1 MELQNVEIGQTKA
14 VFRIAHISDTHVSP
28 EYNRRNI
35 LKLKCLLSQV
45 IDEGYDHLVI
55 TGDIAGHGE
64 ERDFR
69 SVRRILKYFG
79 LLEYEKLTVTIG
91 NHDIFGGIHR
101 AEDLL
106 SFGKHCRSINYA
118 EKMNLFERAFRET
131 FPAKAY
137 ESERVFPFVKI
148 IGPVVFV
155 GMNSVRP
162 FHPVLNP
169 FGSNGH
175 VSDRQLDGVER
186 ILSHPSIAGLRKIIL
201 IHHHFGKYQPYSESF
216 GNKLYH
222 LFESHT
228 LKLHQRKKTEE
239 LFRKLKVDA
248 VLHGHTHIE
257 EIYSNS
263 GIIYSNTALNPVRTK
278 EEQDKFSIGKLL
290 KSRPTLVQE
299 FDSFTALSFNEIAVT
314 NEGGIK
320 IRKWQ
325 SHGKHYHNSEKSF
338 QEK

>member
-1 MELQNVEIGQTKA
+1 MELQNVATEEKKG
-14 VFRIAHISDTHVSP
+14 VFRIAHISDPHVSP

-35 LKLKCLLSQV
+35 LKLKSLLSQV

-91 NHDIFGGIHR
+91 NHDIFGGVHR

-106 SFGKHCRSINYA
+106 SFGKHCRSVNYA
-118 EKMNLFERAFRET
+118 EKLDLFERAFKET

-137 ESERVFPFVKI
+137 ENERIFPFVKI
-148 IGPVVFV
+148 IGPAVFV

-162 FHPVLNP
+162 FHPILNP

-175 VSDRQLDGVER
+175 VSDRQLDAVER
-186 ILSHPSIAGLRKIIL
+186 ILNHPTIAGLKKIIL
-201 IHHHFGKYQPYSESF
+201 IHHHFDKYQPYSGSF
-216 GNKLYH
+216 GNNLYH

-228 LKLHQRKKTEE
+228 LKLHNKKKVEE
-239 LFRKLKVDA
+239 VFRKYRVDA

-263 GIIYSNTALNPVRTK
+263 GIIYSSTALNPVRSKK
-278 EEQDKFSIGKLL
+278 EKDESSSGNVLN
-290 KSRPTLVQE
+290 SHPTTVQE
-299 FDSFTALSFNEIAVT
+299 FNSISALSFNEISVT
-314 NEGGIK
+314 NEG
-320 IRKWQ
+320 R
-325 SHGKHYHNSEKSF
+325 
-338 QEK
+338 